1 MPTLKPRRSRSTN
14 MSSPSATAIATLSTL
29 AAASSPAPSATSAA
43 TSSST
48 STHEKV
54 EITKKRK
61 AELKRCEAT
70 VKRLKAIISD
80 GTRDHRHSA
89 LVHQLF
95 AVSDW
100 IGGDLAEHYQTTV
113 AKRKEEAEKNNDA
126 DAMCDL
132 GWWHAEGMHGCE
144 QDETKAFEWYE
155 KAAQRGN
162 EVAMGEAGHRLVDG
176 VGTAKSVR
184 YGVALTLGAA
194 QLGYEVACYN
204 AGTYLQDGIVG
215 GGDHGHGTVNKFKFK
230 LNVLQLSKLGQSPL
244 TSQHM
249 SAEHVHDRRHRC
261 VNERKLSK
269 RHTGGAKHHIR
280 VTDEVYKLGKPIP

>member
-1 MPTLKPRRSRSTN
+1 M
-14 MSSPSATAIATLSTL
+14 
-29 AAASSPAPSATSAA
+29 
-43 TSSST
+43 
-48 STHEKV
+48 

-126 DAMCDL
+126 KAMCDL

-215 GGDHGHGTVNKFKFK
+215 GGDHGHGTVNNEPPLIEKDLEAAQNWLEKA
-230 LNVLQLSKLGQSPL
+230 VQLYDDANGESRLSEDVVKD
-244 TSQHM
+244 
-249 SAEHVHDRRHRC
+249 AERRIAEIDQ
-261 VNERKLSK
+261 VQMQE
-269 RHTGGAKHHIR
+269 
-280 VTDEVYKLGKPIP
+280 

>member
-1 MPTLKPRRSRSTN
+1 M
-14 MSSPSATAIATLSTL
+14 
-29 AAASSPAPSATSAA
+29 
-43 TSSST
+43 
-48 STHEKV
+48 

-113 AKRKEEAEKNNDA
+113 AKRKEEAEKSNDA

-215 GGDHGHGTVNKFKFK
+215 GGDHRHDTTCMHNEPPLVEKDLEAAQKWLEK
-230 LNVLQLSKLGQSPL
+230 AVQLYDDADGESRLSEDVVKD
-244 TSQHM
+244 
-249 SAEHVHDRRHRC
+249 AERRIAEIDQ
-261 VNERKLSK
+261 VQMQE
-269 RHTGGAKHHIR
+269 
-280 VTDEVYKLGKPIP
+280 

>member
-1 MPTLKPRRSRSTN
+1 

-29 AAASSPAPSATSAA
+29 AAASSPAPSTTSAA

-126 DAMCDL
+126 DA
-132 GWWHAEGMHGCE
+132 EGMHGSG

-215 GGDHGHGTVNKFKFK
+215 GGDHGHGTTCMHNENKTAAR
-230 LNVLQLSKLGQSPL
+230 NVRKQGLRRAPPL
-244 TSQHM
+244 
-249 SAEHVHDRRHRC
+249 RRWRPIDARARPPGRFRTPSRY
-261 VNERKLSK
+261 VGER
-269 RHTGGAKHHIR
+269 RTGG
-280 VTDEVYKLGKPIP
+280 VG

>member
-1 MPTLKPRRSRSTN
+1 

-29 AAASSPAPSATSAA
+29 AAASSPAPTAST

-48 STHEKV
+48 NTPEKV

-70 VKRLKAIISD
+70 VKRLKTIISD

-113 AKRKEEAEKNNDA
+113 AKRKEEAEKNNDTE
-126 DAMCDL
+126 AMCDL

-155 KAAQRGN
+155 KAARQGN
-162 EVAMGEAGHRLVDG
+162 VVAMGEAGHCLVDG
-176 VGTAKSVR
+176 VGTVKNVR

-194 QLGYEVACYN
+194 QFEYEVACYN
-204 AGTYLQDGIVG
+204 AGTYLEEGIVG
-215 GGDHGHGTVNKFKFK
+215 GDNVTDDGDTLLLKKDPN
-230 LNVLQLSKLGQSPL
+230 
-244 TSQHM
+244 M
-249 SAEHVHDRRHRC
+249 
-261 VNERKLSK
+261 
-269 RHTGGAKHHIR
+269 AKHWLEKA
-280 VTDEVYKLGKPIP
+280 VQLFKDANGKSRLSEDMAKDAERRIAEIDGDGQDLIMQE